1 MKTSNLEFPKGWNTK
16 SSTQYAVQGLGEP
29 MRVRG
34 LSGIRIGLRPVHLLG
49 EVESNEPGTSTKLS
63 GDEESCQQKF
73 TATSLLSAKVS
84 DLTWGK
90 RKNCFSKQCSKPET
104 AGPGG
109 NQKRAPQRQPGRC
122 FS

>member
-1 MKTSNLEFPKGWNTK
+1 
-16 SSTQYAVQGLGEP
+16 

-90 RKNCFSKQCSKPET
+90 RKNSVSVNSVQSRKPQAPEET
-104 AGPGG
+104 KSELRRDNRDAAFHEVSALSPDWPIFMQMRNRNLHSLIGP
-109 NQKRAPQRQPGRC
+109 
-122 FS
+122 